1 MAETTIT
8 EALAEI
14 KTIEAR
20 LGKKRESIIPY
31 IARGAQLRDPMEDIE
46 GGSSEFIRRERQAI
60 TDLEERVIRIR
71 TAIQA
76 KNQEVLLTLGERTR
90 TLAGW
95 LTWRREIAEGQKQ
108 YLAQLFQTIQ
118 HTRAQARGRQV
129 VQAGDASAGKP
140 EETVIINIKESELT
154 AQIESI
160 ETTLGDLDGKLSLL
174 NATTKITIDD

>member
-1 MAETTIT
+1 METTIT

-31 IARGAQLRDPMEDIE
+31 LARGGQLRDPMEDID
-46 GGSSEFIRRERQAI
+46 GGSAEFIRRERQAI
-60 TDLEERVIRIR
+60 NDLEERVIRIR
-71 TAIQA
+71 TAVQA
-76 KNQEVLLTLGERTR
+76 KNQEVTLTLGERTR

-95 LTWRREIAEGQKQ
+95 LTWRREISEGQKQ

-118 HTRAQARGRQV
+118 HTRNQARGRQV
-129 VQAGDASAGKP
+129 VQAGDTSAGKP
-140 EETVIINIKESELT
+140 EETVIINVKESELT
-154 AQIESI
+154 AEIEAI
-160 ETTLGDLDGKLSLL
+160 EKTLGDLDGKLSLL